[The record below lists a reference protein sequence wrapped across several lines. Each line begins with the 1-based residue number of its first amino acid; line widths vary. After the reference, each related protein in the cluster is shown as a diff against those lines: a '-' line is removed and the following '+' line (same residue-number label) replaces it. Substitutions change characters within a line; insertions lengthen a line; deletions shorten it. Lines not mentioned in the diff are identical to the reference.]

1 MADPARPRPRAAG
14 SRWRSDLWLVLGL
27 AAASFTL
34 SVALELHER
43 LVLWLGRF
51 ERWELDELP
60 QTVVVLAL
68 GLAWYAGRR
77 TQEVRKE
84 LLLRREAEGRA
95 AALLAHNREL
105 AHQLIGVQERER
117 LALARELHDELGQ
130 GCSAI
135 RVETALLRR
144 CARAEDVPLLA
155 AAARA
160 DLAAQ
165 TLYQQVRDLLRRLRP
180 AELDALGLV
189 AALQALCGAWS
200 RRMGVACAFE
210 HDELPQ
216 PLPDLVNITVY
227 RIVQE
232 SLTNVQRHAQAGKVS
247 LLLQVSQADGLRLS
261 LRDDGVGMDPLAATP
276 GLGLLG
282 CTERAAMVGGS
293 LRIVSAPGAGV
304 QLHLHIP
311 AERLLCPPASDAA
324 AMKDAA

>member
-1 MADPARPRPRAAG
+1 MAERRTPTRPPAAG
-14 SRWRSDLWLVLGL
+14 RWRTDLAWVLALTAGC
-27 AAASFTL
+27 FVL
-34 SVALELHER
+34 SVALEMHER
-43 LVLWLGRF
+43 MVRWLGRF

-60 QTVVVLAL
+60 LTLTVLAF

-77 TQEVRKE
+77 TQEMRSE
-84 LLLRREAEGRA
+84 LALRREAEARA
-95 AALLAHNREL
+95 AGLLAHNREL
-105 AHQLIGVQERER
+105 SHQLIGVQERER

-144 CARAEDVPLLA
+144 CARAEDVSLLA

-165 TLYQQVRDLLRRLRP
+165 TLYQQVRELLRRLRP
-180 AELDALGLV
+180 ADLDALGLE

-200 RRMGVACAFE
+200 RRVGMPCLLEQEGLA
-210 HDELPQ
+210 Q

-232 SLTNVQRHAQAGKVS
+232 SLTNVQRHAQARQVS
-247 LLLQVSQADGLRLS
+247 LRLQLDDVDGLRLT
-261 LRDDGVGMDPLAATP
+261 LRDDGVGMDPQAATP

-282 CTERAAMVGGS
+282 CTERAAMVGGQ
-293 LRIVSAPGAGV
+293 LRIVAAPGNGV

-311 AERLLCPPASDAA
+311 AERLAAPANAL
-324 AMKDAA
+324 KDAA

>member
-1 MADPARPRPRAAG
+1 MAEPRDASG
-14 SRWRSDLWLVLGL
+14 RWHTDLAWVLAL
-27 AAASFTL
+27 TAVCFAL

-43 LVLWLGRF
+43 MVGWLGRF

-60 QTVVVLAL
+60 LTLTVLAF

-77 TQEVRKE
+77 MQEARSE
-84 LLLRREAEGRA
+84 LALRSQAEARA

-105 AHQLIGVQERER
+105 SHRLIGVQERER

-135 RVETALLRR
+135 RVETAWLRR
-144 CARAEDVPLLA
+144 CARADDVTLLA

-180 AELDALGLV
+180 ADLDALGLE
-189 AALQALCGAWS
+189 AALQALCSAWS
-200 RRMGVACAFE
+200 RRTGVACRL
-210 HDELPQ
+210 ELTGLAR

-232 SLTNVQRHAQAGKVS
+232 SLTNVQRHAQATQVA
-247 LLLQVSQADGLRLS
+247 LQLRLDAQDGLQLH
-261 LRDDGVGMDPLAATP
+261 LRDDGVGMDPQAATH

-282 CTERAAMVGGS
+282 CTERAAMVGGQ
-293 LRIVSAPGAGV
+293 LRVIAAPGSGV

-311 AERLLCPPASDAA
+311 AVALQVPATAL
-324 AMKDAA
+324 KDAA

>member
-1 MADPARPRPRAAG
+1 MAEPRRMP
-14 SRWRSDLWLVLGL
+14 RWRSDLYAVLAL
-27 AAASFTL
+27 AVVCFGV
-34 SVALELHER
+34 SVWLELHER
-43 LVLWLGRF
+43 AVAWLGRF

-60 QTVVVLAL
+60 QTVLVLAL
-68 GLAWYAGRR
+68 GLAWYARR
-77 TQEVRKE
+77 RMQEVRTE
-84 LLLRREAEGRA
+84 LALRRQAEDRA

-144 CARAEDVPLLA
+144 CARAEDVALLA

-200 RRMGVACAFE
+200 RRVGVPCAFK
-210 HDELPQ
+210 HAGLDDN
-216 PLPDLVNITVY
+216 LPDIVNITVY

-247 LLLQVSQADGLRLS
+247 LLLRHDPADGLHLG
-261 LRDDGVGMDPLAATP
+261 LRDDGIGMDTQAATQ

-311 AERLLCPPASDAA
+311 ALALQQQRPAPAAPVPMQDAA
-324 AMKDAA
+324 

>member
-1 MADPARPRPRAAG
+1 MAEHPAPTARQPAG
-14 SRWRSDLWLVLGL
+14 RWRADLAWVLGL
-27 AAASFTL
+27 TAACFAL

-43 LVLWLGRF
+43 LVRWLGRF

-60 QTVVVLAL
+60 VTLMVLAF

-77 TQEVRKE
+77 TQELRSE
-84 LLLRREAEGRA
+84 LALRRAAEARA
-95 AALLAHNREL
+95 ATLLAHNREL
-105 AHQLIGVQERER
+105 SHQLIGVQERER
-117 LALARELHDELGQ
+117 LVLARELHDELGQ

-144 CARAEDVPLLA
+144 CARAEDVALLA

-160 DLAAQ
+160 DMAAQ
-165 TLYQQVRDLLRRLRP
+165 TLYQQVRELLRRLRP
-180 AELDALGLV
+180 ADLDALGLE

-200 RRMGVACAFE
+200 RRTGVDCRLTLQGLAR
-210 HDELPQ
+210 

-232 SLTNVQRHAQAGKVS
+232 SLTNVQRHAQAREVT
-247 LLLQVSQADGLRLS
+247 LQLRLDATDGLQLQ
-261 LRDDGVGMDPLAATP
+261 LRDDGVGMDPQAATP

-282 CTERAAMVGGS
+282 CTERAAMVGGQ
-293 LRIVSAPGAGV
+293 LRVIAAPGSGV

-311 AERLLCPPASDAA
+311 AVALQVPATAL
-324 AMKDAA
+324 KDAA

>member
-1 MADPARPRPRAAG
+1 MAEPRRMP
-14 SRWRSDLWLVLGL
+14 RWRSDLYAVLAL
-27 AAASFTL
+27 AAACFGL
-34 SVALELHER
+34 SVWLELHER
-43 LVLWLGRF
+43 AVAWLGRF

-60 QTVVVLAL
+60 QTVLVLAL
-68 GLAWYAGRR
+68 GLAWYARR
-77 TQEVRKE
+77 RMVEVRTE
-84 LLLRREAEGRA
+84 LALRRQAEDRA

-144 CARAEDVPLLA
+144 CARAEDVALLA

-200 RRMGVACAFE
+200 RRVGVACAFE
-210 HDELPQ
+210 HEGLAR

-232 SLTNVQRHAQAGKVS
+232 SLTNAQRHAQAAKVS
-247 LLLQVSQADGLRLS
+247 LLLQLDDRHGLRLS
-261 LRDDGVGMDPLAATP
+261 LRDDGIGMDTRAGTQ

-282 CTERAAMVGGS
+282 CSERAAMVGGS

-311 AERLLCPPASDAA
+311 ADKLQLPEAPTGL
-324 AMKDAA
+324 MKDAA

>member
-1 MADPARPRPRAAG
+1 MADRRDADLPAAG
-14 SRWRSDLWLVLGL
+14 RWRTDLAWVLGVAVL
-27 AAASFTL
+27 CFGL

-43 LVLWLGRF
+43 MARWLGRF

-60 QTVVVLAL
+60 LTLTVLAF

-77 TQEVRKE
+77 TRE
-84 LLLRREAEGRA
+84 LRSELALRRAAESRA
-95 AALLAHNREL
+95 ASLLAHNREL
-105 AHQLIGVQERER
+105 SHQLIGVQERER

-144 CARAEDVPLLA
+144 CARAEDVALLA

-165 TLYQQVRDLLRRLRP
+165 TMYQQVRELLRRLRP
-180 AELDALGLV
+180 ADLDALGLE

-200 RRMGVACAFE
+200 RRTGVDCRLQLDGLE
-210 HDELPQ
+210 RS
-216 PLPDLVNITVY
+216 LPDLVNITVY

-232 SLTNVQRHAQAGKVS
+232 SLTNVQRHAQATQVTLS
-247 LLLQVSQADGLRLS
+247 LQLDAAEGLRLS
-261 LRDDGVGMDPLAATP
+261 LRDDGVGMDPQAATP

-282 CTERAAMVGGS
+282 CTERAAMVGGQ
-293 LRIVSAPGAGV
+293 LRVVAAPGSGV

-311 AERLLCPPASDAA
+311 AERLAAPADAL
-324 AMKDAA
+324 KDAA